1 MALCHECFVRIR
13 TPIAKLLQ
21 RNAIMIPLGK
31 INTNWLFHAKA
42 QRLPFFKKLG
52 LIVGSAALLVFST
65 SAFLLHG
72 EASAQM
78 KVEKP
83 ADFPTRPITMIVP
96 FGAGGGSDQLA
107 RAMAKAMGIVADIQF
122 QVVNKPGGGGTSA
135 IPDFMLAPPDGYTVL
150 EHIDNAISAFAKGDI
165 KENPA
170 RDWTP
175 ICMTQI
181 TFSQIYSRSDDKR
194 FSNWDDVVAYA
205 KKNPNKL
212 TIANVG
218 KVGSME
224 VVVMHQIENAL
235 GIKFKQIAFDKP
247 AERYGAL
254 LGKQVDLLFEQ
265 PGDVRSFLDSN
276 KMKPLLTFFDKRP
289 SAFSDVPTHVEKG
302 AKFKSLTR
310 FRGFYVKKGVPRDR
324 LKFLQEACAVA
335 FEEESYAAF
344 NKKKYMHLIDSY
356 RDTKGSVKLIKGAVR
371 IYRKMYKQLGI

>member
-1 MALCHECFVRIR
+1 MMPACEI
-13 TPIAKLLQ
+13 K
-21 RNAIMIPLGK
+21 
-31 INTNWLFHAKA
+31 TNRLSTNRLSWAEML
-42 QRLPFFKKLG
+42 RLPFFRKLG
-52 LIVGSAALLVFST
+52 LIVGSVSLLAFSMST
-65 SAFLLHG
+65 VLLQG

-78 KVEKP
+78 MKVEKP
-83 ADFPTRPITMIVP
+83 DGFPTRPITMIVP

-107 RAMAKAMGIVADIQF
+107 RAMAKALGIVADIQF

-135 IPDFMLAPPDGYTVL
+135 IPDFMLAPADGYTML

-170 RDWTP
+170 KDWIP

-194 FSNWDDVVAYA
+194 FSDWGDVVAYA
-205 KKNPNKL
+205 KKNPSKL
-212 TIANVG
+212 TVANVG

-224 VVVMHQIENAL
+224 LVVMSQLENAL
-235 GIKFKQIAFDKP
+235 GIKFNQIAFDKP
-247 AERYGAL
+247 AERYAAL
-254 LGKQVDLLFEQ
+254 IGKQVDLLFEQ

-276 KMKPLLTFFDKRP
+276 RMKPLLTFFDKRP
-289 SAFSDVPTHVEKG
+289 SAFSDVPTHIEEG
-302 AKFKSLTR
+302 AKFRPLTR

-324 LKFLQEACAVA
+324 LKFLQKACAAA

-356 RDTKGSVKLIKGAVR
+356 RDTNGSVKLIKGAVK
-371 IYRKMYKQLGI
+371 IYRKMYKELGI

>member
-1 MALCHECFVRIR
+1 MALCRECFVGIL
-13 TPIAKLLQ
+13 TPRVKLL
-21 RNAIMIPLGK
+21 RSDAIMITLDK
-31 INTNWLFHAKA
+31 ITTNCLFNEQAW
-42 QRLPFFKKLG
+42 RLPFFKKLV
-52 LIVGSAALLVFST
+52 LIVGSSALLAFST
-65 SAFLLHG
+65 SAFLLPG

-96 FGAGGGSDQLA
+96 YGAGGGSDQLA
-107 RAMAKAMGIVADIQF
+107 RAMAKSMGIVADIQF

-135 IPDFMLAPPDGYTVL
+135 IPDFMLAPPDGYTML
-150 EHIDNAISAFAKGDI
+150 EHIDNAVSAFAKGDI

-170 RDWTP
+170 RDWVP
-175 ICMTQI
+175 ICTTQI
-181 TFSQIYSRSDDKR
+181 TFSQVYSRSDDKR
-194 FSNWDDVVAYA
+194 FSDWDDVVAYA
-205 KKNPNKL
+205 EKNPNKL

-224 VVVMHQIENAL
+224 VIVMNQVEGAL

-254 LGKQVDLLFEQ
+254 IGKQVDLLFEQ
-265 PGDVRSFLDSN
+265 PGDVRSFLDAN

-289 SAFSDVPTHVEKG
+289 SAFSDVPTHIEKG
-302 AKFKSLTR
+302 AKFKPLTR
-310 FRGFYVKKGVPRDR
+310 FRGFYVRKGVPRDR
-324 LKFLQEACAVA
+324 LKFLQEACAAA

-356 RDTKGSVKLIKGAVR
+356 RDTAGSVKLIKGAVK